1 MHTSVRSIDHLSDVI
16 NMNWSS
22 PSSSSSSQC
31 DDIIRL
37 HRTKCTAL
45 IKNVIAPS
53 LLLDLIKDVG
63 DSAFSVI
70 VDESTDISTEKLL
83 SICIKYYSKKNDVIT
98 QFLNFVSV
106 VSCTAEDLFE
116 AITNYFKSINLKV
129 ENLIG
134 IGTDGAANLC
144 GKKHSLFTSL
154 KTRLDLKHLVLLK
167 CICHSLHLC
176 ASRASEVFF

>member
-83 SICIKYYSKKNDVIT
+83 SICIKYYSKKKMMSSH
-98 QFLNFVSV
+98 NF
-106 VSCTAEDLFE
+106 
-116 AITNYFKSINLKV
+116 
-129 ENLIG
+129 
-134 IGTDGAANLC
+134 
-144 GKKHSLFTSL
+144 
-154 KTRLDLKHLVLLK
+154 
-167 CICHSLHLC
+167 
-176 ASRASEVFF
+176 